1 MIAEEAAATTTNL
14 WGPLLPDP
22 RRFIALPSTR
32 QPVVVAEKDLGVMA
46 YVAHALLAAPP
57 GSRAARIPAWAQSAT
72 RHALR
77 APVTWGLLPGVG
89 PVARPDRPQGTVR
102 PGGLADWIAGSGH
115 RMLVLDH
122 SHDRDGRV
130 VVLLFPAG
138 QREPSIALKVATGAG
153 AARLREE
160 DARLRTL
167 RTLRMGLLRSTVPDL
182 LPPPADPHLTVLA
195 TSAQRGVP
203 MLVSYHR
210 PGHVRSPACVRADFR
225 AAGAWLAQLQSERV
239 GGSAPLDLPPGCVEA
254 AARVLADRPAELDR
268 VLELV
273 SSLRSRLCR
282 YSVARTVVH
291 GDYWPGN
298 LLVREGRVSGVVD
311 WERAEP
317 CGNPVRDLA
326 RFAVAYAH
334 YLDRHTRP
342 GRPVRGHPG
351 LIAGPPGAGVLHATD
366 GSGWFPSLV
375 RAYLEEGLTRLDLP
389 PTLGRDA
396 VMADVAATA
405 AEAAQPGFARNQ
417 WLLFLAL
424 GAVES

>member
-1 MIAEEAAATTTNL
+1 VIADEAAAPTTDL
-14 WGPLLPDP
+14 WRPLLPDH
-22 RRFIALPSTR
+22 RTFVALPSAR
-32 QPVVVAEKDLGVMA
+32 RPVVVAERDAGVLA

-57 GSRAARIPAWAQSAT
+57 GSRAARAPAWAQSAT

-77 APVTWGLLPGVG
+77 APVTWRLLPAVG
-89 PVARPDRPQGTVR
+89 PVARPER

-122 SHDRDGRV
+122 SHDGDGRL
-130 VVLLFPAG
+130 VVLLFTAG
-138 QREPSIALKVATGAG
+138 QREPSIALKVAAGAG
-153 AARLREE
+153 GARLREE
-160 DARLRTL
+160 EARLRSV
-167 RTLRMGLLRSTVPDL
+167 RRLRMGPLRSTVPHL

-195 TSAQRGVP
+195 TSAQTGVP

-210 PGHVRSPACVRADFR
+210 PGHVRSPARVGADFR

-239 GGSAPLDLPPGCVEA
+239 GGVMPLDLPAGCAEA

-268 VLELV
+268 VLALV
-273 SSLRSRLCR
+273 SSLRSRLRR

-298 LLVREGRVSGVVD
+298 VLVREGRVSGVVD

-317 CGNPVRDLA
+317 SGNPVRDLA

-342 GRPVRGHPG
+342 GRPVGGHPG
-351 LIAGPPGAGVLHATD
+351 LVAGAPGAGVLHATD

-375 RAYLEEGLTRLDLP
+375 RAYLQEGLARLDLP
-389 PTLGRDA
+389 PSLGRDA
-396 VMADVAATA
+396 VLADVAATA
-405 AEAAQPGFARNQ
+405 AEAPQPAFARDQ
-417 WLLFLAL
+417 WSLFLAL

>member
-1 MIAEEAAATTTNL
+1 MIADEAPASTTNL
-14 WGPLLPDP
+14 WLPLLPDP
-22 RRFIALPSTR
+22 RRFVALPSTR
-32 QPVVVAEKDLGVMA
+32 QPVVVAEKDPGVMA

-57 GSRAARIPAWAQSAT
+57 GSRTARVPAWVQAAT

-77 APVTWGLLPGVG
+77 APVTWGVLPAVDGVVQPDATAG
-89 PVARPDRPQGTVR
+89 PD
-102 PGGLADWIAGSGH
+102 GLADWIADSGH
-115 RMLVLDH
+115 RMLILDH
-122 SHDRDGRV
+122 SHDGDGRV
-130 VVLLFPAG
+130 VVLLFTAG
-138 QREPSIALKVATGAG
+138 QRQPSIALKVATGAG
-153 AARLREE
+153 GARLREE
-160 DARLRTL
+160 DARLRSL
-167 RTLRMGLLRSTVPDL
+167 RTLRMGPLRSTVPHL

-195 TSAQRGVP
+195 TSAQPGVP

-210 PGHVRSPACVRADFR
+210 PGHVRSPARVRADFR
-225 AAGAWLAQLQSERV
+225 AAGTWLAQLQSERV
-239 GGSAPLDLPPGCVEA
+239 GGSAPLDLRPGCVEA
-254 AARVLADRPAELDR
+254 AARVLGDRPAEQDR
-268 VLELV
+268 VLELL
-273 SSLRSRLCR
+273 SSLRSRLRR

-317 CGNPVRDLA
+317 RGNPVGDLV

-375 RAYLEEGLTRLDLP
+375 RAYLQEGLTRLDLP
-389 PTLGRDA
+389 PSLGRDA
-396 VMADVAATA
+396 VLADVAATA
-405 AEAAQPGFARNQ
+405 AEAARPGFARDQ
-417 WLLFLAL
+417 WSLFLAL